1 MACRA
6 YSGWHVAG
14 RLQAGC
20 GQMMEM
26 ERRASGAAC
35 VPRQGRATGP
45 MRSGTGKGGR
55 PCVGCTRAD
64 AGSAAV
70 TCIDALSGIGHCPS
84 TNPIARRATA
94 PVARAGGQDLPW
106 QVIAGVRWQ
115 ASNGG
120 VCCHALA
127 GQRDVGSWRMG
138 LWMPALMLAQ
148 RQGIGCDARPLPAQA
163 GKQRSK
169 ESVDANFQAQRAG
182 AGLYGPGRLR

>member
-1 MACRA
+1 M
-6 YSGWHVAG
+6 
-14 RLQAGC
+14 
-20 GQMMEM
+20 
-26 ERRASGAAC
+26 
-35 VPRQGRATGP
+35 PR
-45 MRSGTGKGGR
+45 
-55 PCVGCTRAD
+55 
-64 AGSAAV
+64 
-70 TCIDALSGIGHCPS
+70 
-84 TNPIARRATA
+84 
-94 PVARAGGQDLPW
+94 

-127 GQRDVGSWRMG
+127 GQRDVGSWRMD

>member
-6 YSGWHVAG
+6 YSGWRVAG

-20 GQMMEM
+20 GDGSPRLGRCVQTLI
-26 ERRASGAAC
+26 STAAC
-35 VPRQGRATGP
+35 IREEWHREGRQVVRRMHTRRC
-45 MRSGTGKGGR
+45 RSL
-55 PCVGCTRAD
+55 
-64 AGSAAV
+64 AV

-127 GQRDVGSWRMG
+127 GQRDVGSWRMD